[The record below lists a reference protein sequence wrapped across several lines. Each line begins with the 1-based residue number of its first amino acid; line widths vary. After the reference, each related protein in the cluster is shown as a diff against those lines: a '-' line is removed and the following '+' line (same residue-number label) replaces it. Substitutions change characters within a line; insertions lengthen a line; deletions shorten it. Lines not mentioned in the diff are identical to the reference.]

1 MSEVP
6 GLAASPRIPAVDIA
20 RGFAVLGMFVAH
32 AMPRANEAELV
43 VDGRSSI
50 LFATLAGVSL
60 GLLSGATD
68 PPAPGARASVRR
80 LVLVRALVIF
90 LLGVLLWTL
99 GSEIAIILDYYA
111 VMFLLLLPLLFAN
124 RAVLA
129 VIAAL
134 LLVVAPL
141 LAHLVDPGNR
151 APASVIDVLREY
163 LLTGAYPALVWLP
176 LLILGLVAARSGLE
190 RRRTQAWLVAG
201 GSAAAVVGYG
211 SALVLPGVTAEAHSG
226 STAEILA
233 SGGTALAILGV
244 LLFATTAG
252 RFGELA
258 QTLLWPV
265 GAVGALALT
274 VYTAQILVL
283 AMAAGARD
291 SGGPDYPGW
300 PLLTGLALASLV
312 GASLWRYF
320 IGRGPL
326 ERMLTALAGQR

>member
-68 PPAPGARASVRR
+68 PPVPGARASVRR